1 MTAPACEAISRLRAD
16 LRRSVFGASRCRVN
30 SFSFASRSLR
40 AASQASRDTT
50 GGSCSSRNRR
60 GRRTVTVNAIPP
72 RARVPIIRLDGLMSV
87 YDFTVRTADGST
99 QDLGQ
104 YSGQPLLIVN
114 VASKCGLTPQ
124 YEGLEAL
131 YRDTRDRG
139 LRILGFP
146 CNQFGGQEPGTDADI
161 QEFCS
166 TNYAVTFPVFGKI
179 DVNGEQADPLYAYL
193 RAEAPG
199 DFGPG
204 HGGLLRARPQH
215 PARGHRHR
223 RDQVELH
230 EVPGRPGWQGHR
242 PVRADR
248 HPGGDPGRHRG
259 PAGPLTG
266 ARSRGLAPAMPVLIP
281 AGSPA
286 ARSVRR
292 VRTAERVSA
301 DKLRGGFYSPASL
314 VRACLDRVSA
324 LAGGQDGLRVLE
336 PSAGDG
342 AFVRGLAGHEMARR
356 VAGLTA
362 VEINAAE
369 AARCQ
374 AALDAAPFGGA
385 VIPGSVLGTARPRP
399 GRYDIAVGNPP
410 FVRFQF
416 LSGDDRRGALGVARD
431 SGLPITGVSN
441 LWIPVL
447 LAALHGLRPGGAFA
461 FLVPS
466 ECFTGISARSVR
478 TWLISHTEHLRA
490 DLFPPGSFPGV
501 LQEVVVLSGR
511 MAPVRP
517 ALLRV
522 VEHAERVGAAGTP
535 RSWSHR
541 IDLAAPTWT
550 RYLLSPAQL
559 AALDQLTQVPG
570 FQALSEVA
578 RLSVST
584 VTGANTFFSVDDGL
598 LARYDLAPWAL
609 PLLPRIRHAAGL
621 TFGKDDHDDLATAGL
636 PTLAAELRRR
646 PPVSRRQSGGPQL
659 PAGRPGTRPAGPVQ
673 VPDPHAVVPGPGG
686 PPGHPAAVQAVAPLP
701 PAGGQRGRG
710 GDHGHDLPGHHAR
723 PRPGPGSR
731 PGRRVPQQR
740 HPAHRGDR
748 GPQFRRRRA
757 GTGAH
762 RDRAAGRPAGARAGR
777 ASQPPGP
784 AGPDGGP
791 GLRRPHR
798 GGRTPC
804 CSRPSRRSPRICSA
818 RCGRRAPPCGSGGWT
833 GPAEPW
839 PDDQADR
846 GGQARPHG
854 SDQPRT

>member
-1 MTAPACEAISRLRAD
+1 M
-16 LRRSVFGASRCRVN
+16 
-30 SFSFASRSLR
+30 
-40 AASQASRDTT
+40 
-50 GGSCSSRNRR
+50 
-60 GRRTVTVNAIPP
+60 
-72 RARVPIIRLDGLMSV
+72 
-87 YDFTVRTADGST
+87 
-99 QDLGQ
+99 
-104 YSGQPLLIVN
+104 
-114 VASKCGLTPQ
+114 
-124 YEGLEAL
+124 
-131 YRDTRDRG
+131 
-139 LRILGFP
+139 
-146 CNQFGGQEPGTDADI
+146 
-161 QEFCS
+161 
-166 TNYAVTFPVFGKI
+166 
-179 DVNGEQADPLYAYL
+179 
-193 RAEAPG
+193 
-199 DFGPG
+199 
-204 HGGLLRARPQH
+204 
-215 PARGHRHR
+215 
-223 RDQVELH
+223 
-230 EVPGRPGWQGHR
+230 
-242 PVRADR
+242 
-248 HPGGDPGRHRG
+248 
-259 PAGPLTG
+259 
-266 ARSRGLAPAMPVLIP
+266 
-281 AGSPA
+281 
-286 ARSVRR
+286 
-292 VRTAERVSA
+292 RTAERVSA

-369 AARCQ
+369 AASCQ
-374 AALDAAPFGGA
+374 AVLDAAPFGGA

-416 LSGDDRRGALGVARD
+416 LSGEDRRGALGVARD

-522 VEHAERVGAAGTP
+522 VEHAEVVGAAGTP

-559 AALDQLTQVPG
+559 SALDQLTQVPG

-621 TFGKDDHDDLATAGL
+621 TFGKDDHDDLATAGCPRWL
-636 PTLAAELRRR
+636 LNFAA
-646 PPVSRRQSGGPQL
+646 GL
-659 PAGRPGTRPAGPVQ
+659 PAPGDSPAARSYLQAGQELGLPGRYKCRIRTPWYRIPVVRPGTLLLSKRSHRYPRLVVNAAEAVTTDTIYQGTMLGCAQGREADLVAGFHNSATLLTAEIEGRSFGGGVLEL
-673 VPDPHAVVPGPGG
+673 VPTEIGRLAVPLAPG
-686 PPGHPAAVQAVAPLP
+686 L
-701 PAGGQRGRG
+701 
-710 GDHGHDLPGHHAR
+710 
-723 PRPGPGSR
+723 
-731 PGRRVPQQR
+731 
-740 HPAHRGDR
+740 
-748 GPQFRRRRA
+748 
-757 GTGAH
+757 GAH
-762 RDRAAGRPAGARAGR
+762 LSRLDQLART
-777 ASQPPGP
+777 
-784 AGPDGGP
+784 AGPDSDDLIEETDALLLQAVPALATDLLGT
-791 GLRRPHR
+791 LREA
-798 GGRTPC
+798 RTAL
-804 CSRPSRRSPRICSA
+804 RQRRMD
-818 RCGRRAPPCGSGGWT
+818 RAG
-833 GPAEPW
+833 
-839 PDDQADR
+839 
-846 GGQARPHG
+846 
-854 SDQPRT
+854 